1 MLFEWQLYICICILS
16 NLIYSVLITGQSWES
31 LSSLQRFATLGLFH
45 QKMSPY
51 WKPVT
56 TRIVRHVSLSDKP
69 LVIVAADTDIFVLL
83 IYAFHKSRPS
93 EKWFMKIEKNR
104 YLDIGDIYKTYE
116 EEICDALPGYHSV
129 TRYDTTSYPY
139 KVGKVK
145 PLKKM
150 ITQGKSNLLAP
161 LEKQRL
167 SKQDAEKILSFSF
180 MQTIMYPGKQDEDFM
195 ETRICMYEQQKN
207 KSSLTLLSDKHS
219 AEAHVKRS
227 NLQAYI
233 WKQCVP

>member
-1 MLFEWQLYICICILS
+1 MYFYTFTS
-16 NLIYSVLITGQSWES
+16 NLFCTYYRSKLRIPLVITEICNTWLVSPED
-31 LSSLQRFATLGLFH
+31 ATLLETYNH
-45 QKMSPY
+45 HEAD
-51 WKPVT
+51 
-56 TRIVRHVSLSDKP
+56 TRIVSHVSLSDKP

-83 IYAFHKSRPS
+83 IYAFHKSHPS

-150 ITQGKSNLLAP
+150 ITQGKFNLLAP
-161 LEKQRL
+161 LGKQRL
-167 SKQDAEKILSFSF
+167 SQQNAENMLSFI
-180 MQTIMYPGKQDEDFM
+180 QTIM
-195 ETRICMYEQQKN
+195 
-207 KSSLTLLSDKHS
+207 
-219 AEAHVKRS
+219 
-227 NLQAYI
+227 
-233 WKQCVP
+233 